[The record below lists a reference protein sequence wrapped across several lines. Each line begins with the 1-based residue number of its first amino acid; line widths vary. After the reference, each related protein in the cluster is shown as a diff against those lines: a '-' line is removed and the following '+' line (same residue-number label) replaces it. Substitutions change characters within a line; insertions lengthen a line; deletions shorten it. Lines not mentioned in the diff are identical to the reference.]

1 MLSFKSNPFTWD
13 KSAKA
18 VKSSVV
24 DFKLKASGG
33 TAMNISRLPEPVEIF
48 IALIGKSYECT
59 CVPGFVGKNCSK
71 GKALKSSVSIEI
83 FGFSGNSEW

>member
-48 IALIGKSYECT
+48 IALPDKSKET
-59 CVPGFVGKNCSK
+59 EKENISTQNFF
-71 GKALKSSVSIEI
+71 LKT
-83 FGFSGNSEW
+83 